1 MLVRRSFSSLAG
13 LAFALVSLAG
23 CASEASSAP
32 APTAVGPTSDAP
44 PAVDPASQ
52 KPALDHGSVSTKYP
66 AFAPSMPRL
75 VHQGGAVLKAPHII
89 TIVYDGD
96 PNAAA
101 YEKLADEIGASAYWS
116 QVVSEYGVGA
126 ASSAATSHVRMGAQ
140 PALTFGPNTAPEE
153 AVQAYVLQ
161 ALEDTATSHWPEPKE
176 DVIYTLFFHGDLAQS
191 MCADGM
197 GGFHASVD
205 VKGKT
210 IAYALVL
217 ACDGDPKMS
226 VLDGATVSAS
236 HEWAEAATDPYPEAK
251 PAWEG
256 LGDDDLGWELMV
268 QGQDENGDLCE
279 FDEDSYGSYG
289 APAFASMVQR
299 QWSNAS
305 AAAGHAPCVPAPQN
319 PYFNVA
325 LLDAKSVAAKITR
338 QEFPWS
344 KATRGYAAAVGQSV
358 DVALGFVSDA
368 ATAPFTI
375 TATEL
380 DPFDDSGAFELPPEK
395 RTLTLSLD
403 KTTGQNGEKAYLHV
417 QVDKP
422 SASGNVH
429 LVLVDATLGQERH
442 TMPIVVV
449 DGP

>member
-1 MLVRRSFSSLAG
+1 MTRTYFGTDGIRGTANRFPMTPEVALRVG
-13 LAFALVSLAG
+13 LAAGRRFMSADDRRHLVVIG
-23 CASEASSAP
+23 KD
-32 APTAVGPTSDAP
+32 T
-44 PAVDPASQ
+44 
-52 KPALDHGSVSTKYP
+52 
-66 AFAPSMPRL
+66 RL
-75 VHQGGAVLKAPHII
+75 SGYML
-89 TIVYDGD
+89 
-96 PNAAA
+96 
-101 YEKLADEIGASAYWS
+101 E
-116 QVVSEYGVGA
+116 
-126 ASSAATSHVRMGAQ
+126 
-140 PALTFGPNTAPEE
+140 PALTAGFTAAGMDVVLFGPLPTP
-153 AVQAYVLQ
+153 AVAMLTRSLRADLGVMLS
-161 ALEDTATSHWPEPKE
+161 ASHNKFV
-176 DVIYTLFFHGDLAQS
+176 DNGIKLF
-191 MCADGM
+191 
-197 GGFHASVD
+197 V
-205 VKGKT
+205 
-210 IAYALVL
+210 
-217 ACDGDPKMS
+217 S

>member
-251 PAWEG
+251 PVEG
-256 LGDDDLGWELMV
+256 LGDDDPRLGAH
-268 QGQDENGDLCE
+268 G
-279 FDEDSYGSYG
+279 
-289 APAFASMVQR
+289 P
-299 QWSNAS
+299 
-305 AAAGHAPCVPAPQN
+305 
-319 PYFNVA
+319 
-325 LLDAKSVAAKITR
+325 AAKTR
-338 QEFPWS
+338 T
-344 KATRGYAAAVGQSV
+344 ATSAS
-358 DVALGFVSDA
+358 STKTP
-368 ATAPFTI
+368 TAP
-375 TATEL
+375 TA
-380 DPFDDSGAFELPPEK
+380 PRPS
-395 RTLTLSLD
+395 RRWC
-403 KTTGQNGEKAYLHV
+403 
-417 QVDKP
+417 
-422 SASGNVH
+422 SASGRTRPPPP
-429 LVLVDATLGQERH
+429 ATRPAFPLRKTRTSTSRSSTPSPWPPRSRARNSRGARPRAG
-442 TMPIVVV
+442 TPRPS
-449 DGP
+449 GSRWTSRSAS